1 MLNTAILIPPLIL
14 AIVYPKVGAI
24 AGILG
29 AVGAF
34 LCIYSLPTITYLA
47 QKKTEIDNP
56 ALMRALRINDF
67 SMSPPK
73 ARRKRESL
81 YDAEALDKDIKAGA
95 PRKPSEMDFEMKDGS
110 NDAPAILHG
119 KSPNGNNEQQR
130 HTKQVEGE
138 SKRKREFVFAFI
150 VGIFII

>member
-1 MLNTAILIPPLIL
+1 LLTGSQEASTNKINIILNTVILIPPLIL
-14 AIVYPKVGAI
+14 AITFPHVGAI

-47 QKKTEIDNP
+47 QKKTEINNP

-73 ARRKRESL
+73 ARSKRESL
-81 YDAEALDKDIKAGA
+81 YNAEGLDKDIKGGA
-95 PRKPSEMDFEMKDGS
+95 ASKPQEYVMAEGS
-110 NDAPAILHG
+110 
-119 KSPNGNNEQQR
+119 
-130 HTKQVEGE
+130 
-138 SKRKREFVFAFI
+138 
-150 VGIFII
+150 

>member
-1 MLNTAILIPPLIL
+1 MNTAILIPPLIF
-14 AIVYPKVGAI
+14 AITFPKVGAI

-67 SMSPPK
+67 SMSPP
-73 ARRKRESL
+73 RPRSKRESL
-81 YDAEALDKDIKAGA
+81 YNADDLDKDIKGGA
-95 PRKPSEMDFEMKDGS
+95 ARKPSEYVMKEG
-110 NDAPAILHG
+110 NDPPILSG
-119 KSPNGNNEQQR
+119 KSPNGNNE
-130 HTKQVEGE
+130 
-138 SKRKREFVFAFI
+138 
-150 VGIFII
+150 

>member
-1 MLNTAILIPPLIL
+1 L
-14 AIVYPKVGAI
+14 AITYPQVGAI
-24 AGILG
+24 ASILG
-29 AVGAF
+29 ALGAF

-73 ARRKRESL
+73 SRAKRESL
-81 YDAEALDKDIKAGA
+81 YDAESLDKDIKGGDA
-95 PRKPSEMDFEMKDGS
+95 RKPQDFVMKDGS
-110 NDAPAILHG
+110 SDPPAILQG

-130 HTKQVEGE
+130 HVKEAEGE
-138 SKRKREFVFAFI
+138 SKRKREFVFA
-150 VGIFII
+150 VMAGIFIICYGFYVLYL

>member
-1 MLNTAILIPPLIL
+1 MNTAILIPPLII
-14 AIVYPKVGAI
+14 AITYPHVGSI

-67 SMSPPK
+67 SMSPP
-73 ARRKRESL
+73 RPRSKRESL
-81 YDAEALDKDIKAGA
+81 YDAEALDKDIKGGNAK
-95 PRKPSEMDFEMKDGS
+95 KPQDFVMKESSE
-110 NDAPAILHG
+110 APAILHG
-119 KSPNGNNEQQR
+119 KSPNGNIEHQ
-130 HTKQVEGE
+130 KQM
-138 SKRKREFVFAFI
+138 
-150 VGIFII
+150 

>member
-1 MLNTAILIPPLIL
+1 LLTGSQDASSDKINLILNTAILIPPLIL
-14 AIVYPKVGAI
+14 AITYPHVGSI

-73 ARRKRESL
+73 ARSKRESL
-81 YDAEALDKDIKAGA
+81 YNAEALDSDIKGGI
-95 PRKPSEMDFEMKDGS
+95 PRKPSVGYEM
-110 NDAPAILHG
+110 
-119 KSPNGNNEQQR
+119 
-130 HTKQVEGE
+130 
-138 SKRKREFVFAFI
+138 
-150 VGIFII
+150 